1 MNTIVPHEGS
11 SAIRARTVTIER
23 AWPSLNVPQALL
35 YMVNESKKKMEEI
48 IVCSENPIENKELV
62 GVAVALC
69 VLMKVVA

>member
-48 IVCSENPIENKELV
+48 LSVVKIPSKTKMV